1 MLGTAQVATD
11 EERVLLLRIARC
23 PLVSAAHQGGQ
34 PCSEIVAC
42 QRVNDADRQVPEA
55 WAGNL
60 RDARVMFLS
69 SNPSISEPGPGQPAD
84 AVEPFPTAS
93 STDAE
98 IVEFIGRRFDQTV
111 LPAPWGHDER
121 SLLHNGQYWPTP
133 TRFWVS
139 IRARARELLGDA
151 ADPAQNYVMTEV
163 VHCKSRRE
171 AGVAAAAGICAQL
184 YLDDIVRLSGAPV
197 IAVVGKK
204 AHSALTA
211 FLPSLPVPPYLVS
224 AELGGR
230 SRTLVYLAHPSSW
243 DKHRTLAALYGPE
256 KLRQLRAVVAQ
267 GSHAGAPA
275 PALLGTGAQIRP
287 STSRQSA
294 RGQKSRTASAG
305 PTRTCDPI
313 EPAKGPFLAIG
324 DIPGGCFVATRECV
338 GGHPCPAVRIFM
350 GNTAGRKVG
359 DTFDSYH
366 KRNGMPCGVWT
377 IIAMAHGGHLTAGK
391 LPAGTR
397 KLRVNNIG

>member
-1 MLGTAQVATD
+1 MNGALLRYRPFMLGTAQVATD

-267 GSHAGAPA
+267 GSHAGVCLLPPCSAPGLKSDRRRA
-275 PALLGTGAQIRP
+275 DRVLAARRAGPRAPDRPVPVIRSSLRKGRSWRSATSPADASSPPENASAVIPALR
-287 STSRQSA
+287 
-294 RGQKSRTASAG
+294 
-305 PTRTCDPI
+305 
-313 EPAKGPFLAIG
+313 
-324 DIPGGCFVATRECV
+324 
-338 GGHPCPAVRIFM
+338 
-350 GNTAGRKVG
+350 
-359 DTFDSYH
+359 
-366 KRNGMPCGVWT
+366 
-377 IIAMAHGGHLTAGK
+377 
-391 LPAGTR
+391 
-397 KLRVNNIG
+397 